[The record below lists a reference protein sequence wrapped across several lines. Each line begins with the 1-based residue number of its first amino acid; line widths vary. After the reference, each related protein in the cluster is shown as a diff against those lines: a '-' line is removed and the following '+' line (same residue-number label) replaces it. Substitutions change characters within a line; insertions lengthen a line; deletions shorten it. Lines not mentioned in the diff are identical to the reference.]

1 MLIKRERWIVIQ
13 RMLSKPTMSK
23 YRVVLFFGIL
33 VSLAFSTVSVKAFH
47 EDVYSPRVPDAI
59 FETLQDMDNPFSST
73 LENIEEGNKI
83 YFGKGL
89 CVKCHGVNGKGIK
102 VPGHS
107 PRNFADAKWQ
117 DVRTDGE
124 MMWVLKNGS
133 PGTSMP
139 IRVGKVISEE
149 EGWKVILFVR
159 TFAGA
164 D

>member
-1 MLIKRERWIVIQ
+1 MRRRIAIQ
-13 RMLSKPTMSK
+13 RVISKPAMSK
-23 YRVVLFFGIL
+23 YRVVLFFVTL
-33 VSLAFSTVSVKAFH
+33 ALLAFPKVSVKAFH
-47 EDVYSPRVPDAI
+47 ENVYSPRVPGAI

-73 LENIEEGNKI
+73 LENIEEGSKI

-107 PRNFADAKWQ
+107 PRNFTDPKWQ

-149 EGWKVILFVR
+149 EAWKVILFIR
-159 TFAGA
+159 TFAGV
-164 D
+164 